1 MIPEFRIL
9 PRPRG
14 TVADILEA
22 KGSQVHSVG
31 PSEKVYDA
39 LVRMNDHEIGAL
51 LVLEGAS
58 LVGIVSERDYTRKV
72 AIQGRSSRDTAVR
85 EIMTAEVLTVK
96 PTTTLAECMHIVTR
110 HAVRH
115 LPVLD
120 DARVAGI
127 ISIGDLVSAL
137 LAQQAETI
145 DRLNSFVG
153 CRYPS

>member
-1 MIPEFRIL
+1 MFGLVSSVLTEKGRHVYTVEKTA
-9 PRPRG
+9 
-14 TVADILEA
+14 TVAEA
-22 KGSQVHSVG
+22 VREMNEKGV
-31 PSEKVYDA
+31 
-39 LVRMNDHEIGAL
+39 GAL
-51 LVLEGAS
+51 LVMEGPRP
-58 LVGIVSERDYTRKV
+58 VGIVSERDYTRKI
-72 AIQGRSSRDTAVR
+72 AIQGRSSRDTPVR
-85 EIMTAEVLTVK
+85 EIMTAELFTVK
-96 PTTTLAECMHIVTR
+96 PATTLAECMHIVTR

>member
-22 KGSQVHSVG
+22 KGSHVHSVG
-31 PSEKVYDA
+31 PGETVYDA
-39 LVRMNDHEIGAL
+39 LVRMNEHEVGAL
-51 LVLEGAS
+51 LVMEGPRP
-58 LVGIVSERDYTRKV
+58 VGIVSERDYTRKI
-72 AIQGRSSRDTAVR
+72 AIQGRSSRDTPVR
-85 EIMTAEVLTVK
+85 EIMTAELFTVK
-96 PTTTLAECMHIVTR
+96 PATTLAECMHIVTR

-153 CRYPS
+153 SSYPS

>member
-22 KGSQVHSVG
+22 KGSQVHSIG
-31 PSEKVYDA
+31 PSETVFDA
-39 LVRMNDHEIGAL
+39 IVRMTDHEIGAL
-51 LVLEGAS
+51 LVLEGPS
-58 LVGIVSERDYTRKV
+58 LAGIVTERDYTRKI
-72 AIQGRSSRDTAVR
+72 AIQGRSSRDTSVR
-85 EIMTAEVLTVK
+85 EIMTAELFTVK

-153 CRYPS
+153 SRYPS

>member
-22 KGSQVHSVG
+22 KGSQVYSIG
-31 PSEKVYDA
+31 PGETVFDA
-39 LVRMNDHEIGAL
+39 VVRMNDHEIGAL
-51 LVLEGAS
+51 LVTEGPA
-58 LVGIVSERDYTRKV
+58 LVGIVSERDYTRKIAV
-72 AIQGRSSRDTAVR
+72 KGRSSRDTCVQ
-85 EIMTAEVLTVK
+85 EIMTTELFTVQ
-96 PTTTLAECMHIVTR
+96 PATTLAECMHIVSR

-115 LPVLD
+115 LPVLKGTE
-120 DARVAGI
+120 VAGV
-127 ISIGDLVSAL
+127 ISMGDLICAL

-153 CRYPS
+153 CKYPV

>member
-22 KGSQVHSVG
+22 KGSHVHAIG
-31 PSEKVYDA
+31 PRETVFDA
-39 LVRMNDHEIGAL
+39 VVRMNDHEIGAL
-51 LVLEGAS
+51 LVMEGPS
-58 LVGIVSERDYTRKV
+58 LVGIVSERDYTRKI
-72 AIQGRSSRDTAVR
+72 AIQGRSSRDTPVQ
-85 EIMTAEVLTVK
+85 EIMTAELFTVQ
-96 PTTTLAECMHIVTR
+96 PATTLAECMHIVSR
-110 HAVRH
+110 HNVRH
-115 LPVLD
+115 LPVLNE
-120 DARVAGI
+120 AWVVGV